1 METERQRSSIAR
13 AESGQFKP
21 YSFLTSS
28 EDKKLAIICHNS
40 SGTSA
45 TLCRVCIDIDTYM
58 SWKIRVVLHKGEHRV
73 LNSVTCDINHS
84 FDRAITF

>member
-13 AESGQFKP
+13 AESGLFKP

-28 EDKKLAIICHNS
+28 EDKKLAIICHTS

-45 TLCRVCIDIDTYM
+45 TLCRVFVDIDTYM
-58 SWKIRVVLHKGEHRV
+58 SCKIRVVVQGEHRV
-73 LNSVTCDINHS
+73 LSANLYCAHVTV
-84 FDRAITF
+84 